1 MPVSKEERKSIGISA
16 IASIVGMCAIVLP
29 VGWYLVKPAVAK
41 EVAEELTN
49 VVEQTVQKKLAP
61 MNAGF
66 KALLQQNI
74 DRLRREIAALENK
87 ARVAPLTDQEAR
99 DLIDKRIELDGQ
111 LAAITSIRAA
121 ELQ

>member
-1 MPVSKEERKSIGISA
+1 MISKDERKSIGISA
-16 IASIVGMCAIVLP
+16 VAAIIGMCAVVLP
-29 VGWYLVKPAVAK
+29 VGWYLVRPALAQSLS
-41 EVAEELTN
+41 AELTAQM
-49 VVEQTVQKKLAP
+49 EQTVQKKLAP

-87 ARVAPLTDQEAR
+87 GRLAPLTDQEAR

-111 LAAITSIRAA
+111 IAAITSIRNA
-121 ELQ
+121 EQP

>member
-1 MPVSKEERKSIGISA
+1 MAGEKRTVGISV
-16 IASIVGMCAIVLP
+16 IASLVAMAAVLLP
-29 VGWYLVKPAVAK
+29 SAWFLVKPALAQS
-41 EVAEELTN
+41 VAEELTG

-74 DRLRREIAALENK
+74 DRLRREIAILENK
-87 ARVAPLTDQEAR
+87 AHAGPLPEQDAR

-111 LAAITSIRAA
+111 IAAITSIRQA
-121 ELQ
+121 ELP